1 MAYVVSASGTPM
13 MGTVSAKPMPWSG
26 KRPGKAVISPETY
39 QEAIPGTIS
48 LKTEG
53 TFTPDRDG
61 IYRGN
66 QTDLSALIAAML
78 SLTTLA
84 SCFGGIY
91 CMPILALILGAI
103 AYRNADIAIEGQ
115 RTKVL
120 VHRRYG
126 NWRPV
131 CHDDCLFC
139 HDVRRHDH
147 FRRHRFF
154 SDSTIAFQNRSMP
167 TPKDMQSGRPHRP
180 G

>member
-1 MAYVVSASGTPM
+1 MTSCTYHPSHNAIESCEVCGDGLCGLCLWYTDDGHRLCEKHARERQAAGQT
-13 MGTVSAKPMPWSG
+13 
-26 KRPGKAVISPETY
+26 VISPETY

-103 AYRNADIAIEGQ
+103 AYRNANIAIDGQ

-120 VHRRYG
+120 SIVG
-126 NWRPV
+126 MTAGG
-131 CHDDCLFC
+131 LFVLMIGC
-139 HDVRRHDH
+139 FVLMYVGMII
-147 FRRHRFF
+147 FAVTA
-154 SDSTIAFQNRSMP
+154 SSTTVP
-167 TPKDMQSGRPHRP
+167 
-180 G
+180 